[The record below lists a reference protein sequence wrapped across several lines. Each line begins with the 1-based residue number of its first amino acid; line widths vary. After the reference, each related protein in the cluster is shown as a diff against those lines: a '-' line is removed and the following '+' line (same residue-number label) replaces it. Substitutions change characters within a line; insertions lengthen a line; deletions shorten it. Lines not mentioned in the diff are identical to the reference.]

1 MLASHPA
8 CPTKI
13 SLHFIGQETKAHN
26 ALNRVLWL
34 AGGTAEGLDQSFWS
48 ASGIHSFSGSLYLIS
63 SFQSLQ

>member
-8 CPTKI
+8 GPTKI

-26 ALNRVLWL
+26 ALNRVLWS
-34 AGGTAEGLDQSFWS
+34 AGGTAEDLDQSFWS
-48 ASGIHSFSGSLYLIS
+48 ASGVPSFSASLDLIS